1 MNRCPITY
9 EPLPGGAAYSR
20 KGLKLLN
27 RNLASLASLEFTA
40 EQQRQEAMS
49 RAGKM
54 SIQGIQL
61 KLSAV
66 LRITEGRFEVVDR
79 GGRYILKPP
88 SLDYPELP
96 ENEDVTMR
104 MAAAVGIRVPV
115 HGLLRSIDSSFTY
128 FIQRFDREGRDRLP
142 LEDFAQLSGES
153 RNTKSD
159 SSMEKV
165 AAVIEEFCTFPALE
179 RVKLFER
186 TLFSFLVGNEDMHL
200 KNFSLISRGE
210 KVELAPAYD
219 FLNTT
224 IALKG
229 AKEEL
234 ALPVKG
240 KKSKLTRNDL
250 LDYFARERLQM
261 NEKLLSD
268 VLSRF
273 AKALPAWR
281 ELLDYS
287 FLSAGAK
294 QRYAAILHERGKR
307 MQL

>member
-9 EPLPGGAAYSR
+9 EALPNGAIYSQN
-20 KGLKLLN
+20 GLKLLN
-27 RNLASLASLEFTA
+27 RNLASLVPLEFTA
-40 EQQRQEAMS
+40 EQQRQEAIS

-66 LRITEGRFEVVDR
+66 LRITAGRFEVVNR
-79 GGRYILKPP
+79 GGRYILKPQ
-88 SLDYPELP
+88 SLDFSELP

-104 MAAAVGIRVPV
+104 MAAAVGIEVPV
-115 HGLLRSIDSSFTY
+115 HGLLRSVDGSFTY
-128 FIQRFDREGRDRLP
+128 FIKRFDREGRERLP
-142 LEDFAQLSGES
+142 VEDFAQLSGES
-153 RNTKSD
+153 RDTKYD

-165 AAVIEEFCTFPALE
+165 ATVIDQFCTFPALE

-186 TLFSFLVGNEDMHL
+186 TLLSFLVGNEDMHL
-200 KNFSLISRGE
+200 KNFSLITRDV

-234 ALPVKG
+234 ALPVTG

-250 LDYFARERLQM
+250 LNYFARERLQI
-261 NEKLLSD
+261 NEKVLND

-273 AKALPAWR
+273 AKALPVWR
-281 ELLDYS
+281 ELLDQS
-287 FLSAGAK
+287 FLSADAK
-294 QRYAAILHERGKR
+294 RRFAAILDERGKR